1 MQRAV
6 RRLAL
11 CALLG
16 VFGTAA
22 EAAPI
27 LVSADATVAGGFLP
41 NLNLGNSGV
50 RGGLLSGTDASA
62 LSGPYRFYLMFQL
75 PAFAPDTFISS
86 ATLQG
91 FYNDDWDTF
100 DDRTHSIYQ
109 SPTTWTESTIN
120 WNNQPGPIGAPVA
133 TFDAAR
139 ATPGT
144 YQSWD
149 VTAAANTV
157 YLERMLLLSFLFRAD
172 DESRAMLPVLNH
184 SLEYFASREFEQGA
198 RAFTLD
204 VQVAAVPEPASLLL
218 LSTGLAAAIRLRRGR
233 RG

>member
-1 MQRAV
+1 MRRV
-6 RRLAL
+6 IRRLAL

-16 VFGTAA
+16 AVGGLGSA

-27 LVSADATVAGGFLP
+27 LVSADATVAGGL
-41 NLNLGNSGV
+41 LAAVNLGNSGT
-50 RGGLLSGTDASA
+50 RGGLLSGSDASA
-62 LSGPYRFYLMFQL
+62 FLGPYRFYLLFQL

-100 DDRTHSIYQ
+100 DDRTHSLYRA
-109 SPTTWTESTIN
+109 PATWTESTIT
-120 WNNQPGPIGAPVA
+120 WNNQPGAIGGRVA

-149 VTAAANTV
+149 VTETVNTV
-157 YLERMLLLSFLFRAD
+157 YLDRMLLLSFLFRAE
-172 DESRAMLPVLNH
+172 DEAPGLLPVLNH
-184 SLEYFASREFEQGA
+184 NLEYFASREFQGGT

-204 VQVAAVPEPASLLL
+204 VSVAAVPEPGTLLL
-218 LSTGLAAAIRLRRGR
+218 LASGLAGAIRLRRR
-233 RG
+233 

>member
-1 MQRAV
+1 
-6 RRLAL
+6 
-11 CALLG
+11 LLSA
-16 VFGTAA
+16 FGSTA

-41 NLNLGNSGV
+41 NLNLGSSAI
-50 RGGLLSGTDASA
+50 RGGLLSGADASG

-75 PAFAPDTFISS
+75 PAFAPDTFVSS

-100 DDRTHSIYQ
+100 DDRTHSIYR
-109 SPTTWTESTIN
+109 SPTTWTESTIT
-120 WNNQPGPIGAPVA
+120 WNNQPGPIGERVA

-149 VTAAANTV
+149 VTTAANTV

-172 DESRAMLPVLNH
+172 DETRGVLPVLNH
-184 SLEYFASREFEQGA
+184 SLEYFASREFEQGS

-204 VQVAAVPEPASLLL
+204 VQVAPIPEPGTLLL
-218 LSTGLAAAIRLRRGR
+218 LGTGLATAIRLRRRR